1 MLRYYHIGG
10 KKRSDSLKAASEGKN
25 MCGSN
30 ALPGLRT
37 KAAGDQACVIFF
49 WRMRIGMFKFPL
61 KLLFEDAK
69 CAKLPGA
76 AV

>member
-1 MLRYYHIGG
+1 
-10 KKRSDSLKAASEGKN
+10 

-37 KAAGDQACVIFF
+37 KAAGDQACVISF